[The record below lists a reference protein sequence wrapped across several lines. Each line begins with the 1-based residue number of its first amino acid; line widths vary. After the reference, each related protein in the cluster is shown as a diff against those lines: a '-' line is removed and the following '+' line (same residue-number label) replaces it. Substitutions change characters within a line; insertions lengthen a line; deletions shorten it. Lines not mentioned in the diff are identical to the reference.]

1 MSHETSSNIASMI
14 DHTELHIDARYGD
27 LVRTCLEAIRFGF
40 ASVAVHP
47 VHVARCAT
55 LLAGTS
61 VAVDAA
67 IGFHTGGFTI
77 ENKVFE
83 SRDALDHGAGEIDFV
98 MNVAALKAGDYDYVL
113 REMEALRSAT
123 QDHVLKVILE
133 TCLLTDSEKVKAC
146 ELAVK
151 AGIDFVK
158 TSTGFSTGG
167 ATIDDVH
174 LMKSV
179 VNGNALVKASGGIRN
194 AKQAQQMIEAGASR
208 LGTSAG
214 VTIVEQLLGAAHS

>member
-1 MSHETSSNIASMI
+1 MSQPIHSHISAMI

-27 LVRTCLEAIRFGF
+27 LARTCLEAAKFCC

-47 VHVARCAT
+47 IHVARCAK
-55 LLAGTS
+55 LLAGTP
-61 VAVDAA
+61 VKVDAA

-83 SRDALDHGAGEIDFV
+83 TREALDQGADEIDFV
-98 MNVAALKAGDYDYVL
+98 MNIAALKAGDGSYVL

-123 QDHVLKVILE
+123 EGHIVKVILE
-133 TCLLTDSEKVKAC
+133 TCLLTDDEKIKAC
-146 ELAVK
+146 ELAVQ
-151 AGIDFVK
+151 AGLDFVK

-167 ATIDDVH
+167 ATVHDVH
-174 LMKSV
+174 LMQSAVK
-179 VNGNALVKASGGIRN
+179 NAALVKASGGIRS
-194 AKQAQQMIEAGASR
+194 AEQAQLMVAAGASR

-214 VTIVEQLLGAAHS
+214 VKIIEQLQAMAQ